1 MAEARR
7 RAALD
12 GLVCL
17 RTVLLSRC
25 SWERKPAPLNAT
37 RLAGDD
43 ATRDRGAS
51 SRELVG
57 AGSREF
63 VGASFNATLLEEVDG
78 ELFPFLARHAFFKVD
93 ASACERKEGKNRREM
108 KERKESSGDARNVG
122 ERKEGKEREERKEGS
137 GGNWNVGATGSLVRM
152 AVAGWV
158 SHRTRDH
165 AAKKVLF
172 PLFLFLFL
180 FFLDIGP
187 HGHHSAKKRIS
198 EKVLYTALYIANL
211 LGQ

>member
-1 MAEARR
+1 MFSFVKVAEARR

-63 VGASFNATLLEEVDG
+63 VGASFNATQIEEVDG

-122 ERKEGKEREERKEGS
+122 ERKEGKEREGEPHT
-137 GGNWNVGATGSLVRM
+137 NATE
-152 AVAGWV
+152 
-158 SHRTRDH
+158 RTRTRRPPSKTSTARLH
-165 AAKKVLF
+165 FPGLRRSRWRQEKK
-172 PLFLFLFL
+172 
-180 FFLDIGP
+180 
-187 HGHHSAKKRIS
+187 
-198 EKVLYTALYIANL
+198 N
-211 LGQ
+211 